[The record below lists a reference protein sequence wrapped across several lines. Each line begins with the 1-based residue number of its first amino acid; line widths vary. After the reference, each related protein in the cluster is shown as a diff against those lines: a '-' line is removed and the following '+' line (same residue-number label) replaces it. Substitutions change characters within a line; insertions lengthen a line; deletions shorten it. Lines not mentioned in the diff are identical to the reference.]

1 MPISDITFSSIPT
14 TCFRT
19 ERPAYFHSGEKPADS
34 DEPLDRFIRI
44 LSKTVKNDEFTF
56 MIDGK
61 PYMAHPKWLRDH
73 IHEMKAFKHWDY
85 DLKEYLDFIIKNQN
99 EKGFFYE
106 MVQDNND
113 YHCKIMPDEFMLH
126 LPESKLTFVR
136 LEVEADIE
144 YLVVEGAVT
153 VYKATGDEMWIKSVL
168 PALERGIDYMTSDE
182 KRWSKEY
189 GVIKRGFTIDTWDFM
204 DTERDIRYLSDDTP
218 ISVMHGD
225 NSGVYQAMIQL
236 CWLNERFGNTKKAA
250 EWKKRAAQ
258 LKENVDK
265 LCWNGSF
272 YTHQVHLN
280 HTGVDSKENIRLSLS
295 NTYDINRGFTTD
307 EQSKSIIAEYK
318 MRRNSDNCFA
328 EWFTVDPPY
337 KKFKFYESGT
347 YINGAISSLTA
358 GELAKAAFGNG
369 EDDYGWDIIKRLI
382 ELVDK
387 NGELFFMYNPETAE
401 NAGGGPSGWGAASV
415 LSAIEEGLFGII
427 DSGVCYDSMSFS
439 PSVGVTEYNEIK
451 YITGYKV
458 SHTFI
463 EMHYIRKPNRE
474 IYTLCCPSDKIHC
487 HILVSNGFIP
497 QNVSVN
503 GKNIDFSTVT
513 TGSLYYVDF
522 DIRYNSGAELDFD
535 KYTTQRKTIIEIL

>member
-126 LPESKLTFVR
+126 LPKSKLTFVR

-250 EWKKRAAQ
+250 EWKNVPHSLKKTLTSFVGTEVFIRNKFISITPVLTAKKTFVCRFQTHMILTGDLPPTNNQRA
-258 LKENVDK
+258 
-265 LCWNGSF
+265 S
-272 YTHQVHLN
+272 
-280 HTGVDSKENIRLSLS
+280 SPNIRCEGTATIVLL
-295 NTYDINRGFTTD
+295 NGLPLTRRI
-307 EQSKSIIAEYK
+307 
-318 MRRNSDNCFA
+318 RNSNSMNR
-328 EWFTVDPPY
+328 V
-337 KKFKFYESGT
+337 
-347 YINGAISSLTA
+347 
-358 GELAKAAFGNG
+358 
-369 EDDYGWDIIKRLI
+369 LI
-382 ELVDK
+382 
-387 NGELFFMYNPETAE
+387 
-401 NAGGGPSGWGAASV
+401 
-415 LSAIEEGLFGII
+415 
-427 DSGVCYDSMSFS
+427 
-439 PSVGVTEYNEIK
+439 
-451 YITGYKV
+451 
-458 SHTFI
+458 
-463 EMHYIRKPNRE
+463 
-474 IYTLCCPSDKIHC
+474 
-487 HILVSNGFIP
+487 
-497 QNVSVN
+497 
-503 GKNIDFSTVT
+503 
-513 TGSLYYVDF
+513 
-522 DIRYNSGAELDFD
+522 
-535 KYTTQRKTIIEIL
+535 